1 MLKRILIPQL
11 VYLELFL
18 HFVYN
23 YILLHSGDEFL
34 SAQNLL
40 DELIKTLPFRVYGRG
55 AVLTLLREMGFQVKN
70 KTPIEVIDIFRDD
83 NSGEL
88 VCKLTPDGT
97 GELTA
102 ALTNLKLDIKHPLY
116 QKVKNYQAEVSE
128 ALGKIDEEDTRQTSI
143 DQEDRGGFRVG
154 NLYKNK

>member
-1 MLKRILIPQL
+1 M
-11 VYLELFL
+11 
-18 HFVYN
+18 
-23 YILLHSGDEFL
+23 
-34 SAQNLL
+34 SAQTLL
-40 DELIKTLPFRVYGRG
+40 DELIKCLPLKVYGRG

-70 KTPIEVIDIFRDD
+70 KTPLEVIDVFRDD

-88 VCKLTPDGT
+88 ACKLTPDGT
-97 GELTA
+97 GEFTA

-116 QKVKNYQAEVSE
+116 QQVKNYQAEVSE
-128 ALGKIDEEDTRQTSI
+128 ALGKLDEEDTRQTSI

>member
-1 MLKRILIPQL
+1 M
-11 VYLELFL
+11 
-18 HFVYN
+18 
-23 YILLHSGDEFL
+23 
-34 SAQNLL
+34 SAQTLL
-40 DELIKTLPFRVYGRG
+40 DELIKCLPLKVYGRG
-55 AVLTLLREMGFQVKN
+55 AVLTLLREIGFQVKN
-70 KTPIEVIDIFRDD
+70 KTPLEVIDIFRDN

-97 GELTA
+97 GEFTA

-116 QKVKNYQAEVSE
+116 QQVKNYQAEVSE
-128 ALGKIDEEDTRQTSI
+128 ALGKLDEEDTRQTSI